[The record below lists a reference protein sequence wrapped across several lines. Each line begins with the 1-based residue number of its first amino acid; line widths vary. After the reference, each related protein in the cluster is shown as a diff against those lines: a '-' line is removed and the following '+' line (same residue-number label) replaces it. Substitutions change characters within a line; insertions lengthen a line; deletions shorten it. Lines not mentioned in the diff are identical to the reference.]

1 MTSDLKQD
9 LPEALKAVR
18 SRALFV
24 MHLNVR
30 PLQVIGATPGA
41 FRRIGVVPGGV
52 FEGER
57 VRGEVLEGGSDWQ
70 TVRSDGATTLDVR
83 LVLRTADDALIGMQ
97 YRGLRHGTPDIA
109 ARIDKGEAVDPASY
123 YFRINAVF
131 ETASSTYDWL
141 NRILAI
147 GVGHRRAEGVVYSL
161 FEIL

>member
-9 LPEALKAVR
+9 LPDPLKAVR
-18 SRALFV
+18 TRALFV

-41 FRRIGVVPGGV
+41 FRRIGVVPAGV
-52 FEGER
+52 FEGDR

-97 YRGLRHGTPDIA
+97 YRGLRHGTPEIV

-123 YFRINAVF
+123 YFRINALF

-147 GVGHRRAEGVVYSL
+147 GVGYRRAEGVVYSL

>member
-9 LPEALKAVR
+9 LPEALKSVR

-97 YRGLRHGTPDIA
+97 YRGLRHGTPDIV

-123 YFRINAVF
+123 YFRITALF

>member
-9 LPEALKAVR
+9 LPEALNAMR

-97 YRGLRHGTPDIA
+97 YRGLRHGTPDIV

-123 YFRINAVF
+123 YFRINALF

>member
-9 LPEALKAVR
+9 LPDALKAVR

-97 YRGLRHGTPDIA
+97 YRGLRHGTPDIV

-123 YFRINAVF
+123 YFRITALF

>member
-57 VRGEVLEGGSDWQ
+57 VRGDQEVLVLPVADSL
-70 TVRSDGATTLDVR
+70 DG
-83 LVLRTADDALIGMQ
+83 
-97 YRGLRHGTPDIA
+97 
-109 ARIDKGEAVDPASY
+109 KC
-123 YFRINAVF
+123 
-131 ETASSTYDWL
+131 
-141 NRILAI
+141 
-147 GVGHRRAEGVVYSL
+147 
-161 FEIL
+161 

>member
-1 MTSDLKQD
+1 MTSDLEQD
-9 LPEALKAVR
+9 LPDALKAVR

-97 YRGLRHGTPDIA
+97 YRGLRHGTPDIV

-123 YFRINAVF
+123 YFRINALF

>member
-9 LPEALKAVR
+9 LPDALKAVR

-70 TVRSDGATTLDVR
+70 AVRSDGATTLDVR
-83 LVLRTADDALIGMQ
+83 LVLRTADDELIGMQ
-97 YRGLRHGTPDIA
+97 YRGLRHGTPDIV

-123 YFRINAVF
+123 YFRINALF

>member
-24 MHLNVR
+24 MSLNVR

-41 FRRIGVVPGGV
+41 FRRIGVVPAGV
-52 FEGER
+52 FEGDR

-97 YRGLRHGTPDIA
+97 YRGLRHGTPETV

-123 YFRINAVF
+123 YFRINALF

-147 GVGHRRAEGVVYSL
+147 GV
-161 FEIL
+161 

>member
-24 MHLNVR
+24 MRLNVR

-97 YRGLRHGTPDIA
+97 YRGLRHGTPDIV

-123 YFRINAVF
+123 YFRITALF

>member
-24 MHLNVR
+24 MRLNVR

-83 LVLRTADDALIGMQ
+83 LLLRTADDALIGMQ
-97 YRGLRHGTPDIA
+97 YRGLRHGTPDIV

-123 YFRINAVF
+123 YFRINAFF

>member
-9 LPEALKAVR
+9 LPDALKAVR

-83 LVLRTADDALIGMQ
+83 LLLRTADDALIGMQ
-97 YRGLRHGTPDIA
+97 YRGLRHGTPDIV

-123 YFRINAVF
+123 YFRITALF

>member
-83 LVLRTADDALIGMQ
+83 LLLRTADDALIGMQ
-97 YRGLRHGTPDIA
+97 YRGLRHGTPDIV

-123 YFRINAVF
+123 YFRITALF

>member
-97 YRGLRHGTPDIA
+97 YRGLRHGTPDIV

-123 YFRINAVF
+123 YFRINALF

>member
-41 FRRIGVVPGGV
+41 FRGIGVVPGGV

-97 YRGLRHGTPDIA
+97 YRGLRHGTPDIV

-123 YFRINAVF
+123 YFRITALF